1 MKIYSYF
8 CGTFFVLFLSSF
20 QADAQISPS
29 AGTES
34 DLCTA
39 LKLASKPPEL
49 IDNTV
54 SFAKELCS
62 SLKDPRA
69 EDFGPKYR
77 QCIKNTFSSLQSVI
91 NTCFATASTQPLQ
104 APSTSPS
111 PTTPK
116 NENCGTQGDFP
127 YISLEEITA
136 GQPVMSHALLRG
148 IAGDLRSPKGF
159 FENDKTKSV
168 EFCYDFGR
176 SPFMKAFG
184 VVQAPAG
191 LKGYDGKPIK
201 YILYDGHHTIGG
213 ILMALTNLKIANDK
227 LRKLSLPIKVNKQ
240 YVDLNHDEFW
250 KAIKKD
256 NLVYPDGSGKLP
268 ARHIIDVGNDDIRDF
283 LESTLVGCSETKDP
297 DYKDKTPGHPLT
309 LWLRV
314 GGETKYKSIN
324 FTEFFLKEI
333 LDKNK
338 FPFKSGTKI
347 TQFLV
352 NRARAA
358 LRQNGGFLREKNI
371 LLVEPWGDQHV
382 VLDPKQPGTKM
393 TVEEYCKEI
402 KDSAR

>member
-8 CGTFFVLFLSSF
+8 CGAFFALFLSSL
-20 QADAQISPS
+20 QADAQS
-29 AGTES
+29 E
-34 DLCTA
+34 LCTA
-39 LKLASKPPEL
+39 IKLASKQPEI

-54 SFAKELCS
+54 SLAKELCS
-62 SLKDPRA
+62 SLKDSRA
-69 EDFGPKYR
+69 EDYGPKYR
-77 QCIKNTFSSLQSVI
+77 QCVKNTFSSLQSVI
-91 NTCFATASTQPLQ
+91 NACSDSSSTQSLP
-104 APSTSPS
+104 APPTNPST
-111 PTTPK
+111 TTTK

-127 YISLEEITA
+127 YISLDEITA

-191 LKGYDGKPIK
+191 LKGVDGKPIK

-213 ILMALTNLKIANDK
+213 ILMALTNLKIAKDK

-240 YVDLNHDEFW
+240 YVDLDHDEFW
-250 KAIKKD
+250 NAIQKD
-256 NLVYPDGSGKLP
+256 NLVYPDSSGKLP
-268 ARHIIDVGNDDIRDF
+268 ARHIIDVANDDIRDF
-283 LESTLVGCSETKDP
+283 LESTLVGCSETKAP
-297 DYKDKTPGHPLT
+297 DYKDKAPGHPLT

-324 FTEFFLKEI
+324 FTEFFMKEI

-358 LRQNGGFLREKNI
+358 LRQDGSFLREKNI
-371 LLVEPWGDQHV
+371 LLVEPWGDGHV
-382 VLDPKQPGTKM
+382 VLDPKRPGTKM

-402 KDSAR
+402 KDSVR